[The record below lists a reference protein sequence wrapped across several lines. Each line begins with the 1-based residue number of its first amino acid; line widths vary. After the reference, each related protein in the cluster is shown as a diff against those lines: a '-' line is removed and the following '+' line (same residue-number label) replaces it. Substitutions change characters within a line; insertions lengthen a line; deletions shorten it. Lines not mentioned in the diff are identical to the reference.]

1 MYYLVPKI
9 TSTAIETFVNC
20 GNSRLCNEFSERI
33 ILLVCTR
40 VNLIKGFITYSYA
53 AFDTPVTD
61 KKRANTLNLIEYLTF
76 DFRKI
81 IIWGHFAGAPALNIA
96 LSSHGNFANIKG
108 KNGPYPRRITSYLWD
123 RLKLSTPRSILI
135 C

>member
-1 MYYLVPKI
+1 MSANFSYMYYIVPKI

-61 KKRANTLNLIEYLTF
+61 KKRANTLNLI
-76 DFRKI
+76 
-81 IIWGHFAGAPALNIA
+81 
-96 LSSHGNFANIKG
+96 
-108 KNGPYPRRITSYLWD
+108 
-123 RLKLSTPRSILI
+123 
-135 C
+135 